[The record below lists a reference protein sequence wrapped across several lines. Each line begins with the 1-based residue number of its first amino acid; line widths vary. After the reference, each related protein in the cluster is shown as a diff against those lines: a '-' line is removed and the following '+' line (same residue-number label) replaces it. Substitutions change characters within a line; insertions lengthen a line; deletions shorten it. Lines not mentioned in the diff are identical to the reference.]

1 MKQLILLTFLLLG
14 SQLVTAQS
22 YPDDREKFVKALQA
36 ATNDYLNG
44 DQKDFLKKELAASLL
59 EGTTFP
65 NEYFKQM
72 VATCNLMESK
82 RLKPYPEIY
91 NYVFSVY
98 SFVKNKQPASSFTA
112 WHGSVDK
119 LLDAR
124 NIKKFEDFIELS
136 AGFFSE
142 NRIAESSNFKW
153 YFYGAYVFE
162 VAGDKPTI
170 RLTDGRLVCGVPNRD
185 ANDKK
190 DARFI
195 DSLVVYNTSGVY
207 DPILKKWE
215 GQGGKIDWKKVG
227 LDPATTYAMIGK
239 YDASMK
245 SSDISAD
252 SVMMTVP
259 YFNKPVKGQL
269 VDRAL
274 KIIREQDAIYP
285 QFQSYERRLSI
296 KNIRPEMDY
305 EGGFLMQGSSF
316 IGIGSPKE
324 PARLI
329 VKRNAK
335 PFIISESQ
343 RFTIAPKKINAQIAS
358 VMLFIGEKDTIFHPG
373 LDFVYQEE
381 KDLFEFTRGK
391 AGVAQSP
398 FSNTYHMVDMYIPKI
413 VWERK
418 SSDLSFTFD
427 PMTGREQLMARLE
440 SKNFYD
446 GRLYDRLQGMEQI
459 HPLVAISKYCYKYD
473 EYVVDEGKIATAMGK
488 TIEQARPMILDLAG
502 YGFLSYDS
510 ESRIVRVNQKLDNF
524 IQARNGKKDFDNL
537 QFIADLRPKTLEGYS
552 AEQIAESDYLKQISA
567 NYEKMN
573 RERLGIKEFGRL
585 SLSTLEIKLDAVDQ
599 VRISDPQAA
608 FVLPDNA
615 KITIKKNRDF
625 EFSGW
630 ASVGKLETHTLS
642 ANYTYESNKINL
654 LSTDR
659 SLFRVKPLTEA
670 DGNKS
675 IAMTSA
681 IIGITGEIQ
690 IDAPNNRSGN
700 DPKIHNYPILKSVK
714 PTKVYYN
721 SQEIY
726 RGAYDSTKFYFT
738 CDPFE
743 LDSLDNFKERTFK
756 LKGALTSA
764 GIFPV
769 FRDTLRVM
777 PDYSFGFSTKAP
789 AGGYDFYGTKAKY
802 DNKIVLSNN
811 GLQGAGK
818 IDFVQSTSIS
828 KAFTF
833 LPDST
838 VGFAEFSNK
847 PIEVGVQFPDV
858 NSPDAYITYVP
869 KKSLLKVASTPKN
882 DLVFFNGQSKLRG
895 TAIIQPNGMT
905 GFGIMGLEKANLG
918 SDKFR
923 FKRWDIDADT
933 AIFNLKNTFQEADE
947 DPLAFKTDNV
957 TAHVSFKE
965 RKGEFKS
972 NDGES
977 TITFPV
983 NQYVCKMDFFT
994 WLMDQDAVELESRK
1008 REDIAINT
1016 DLDLVGPNFFSIHP
1030 KQDSL
1035 QFKAPK
1041 AAFSMKEK
1049 TITCTKTEFID
1060 VADARIY
1067 PDSMKVIIRKKAKMD
1082 PLLNSRIVANYVTKF
1097 HTFVN
1102 ANTEITARRAF
1113 SSVGDYPYYDAD
1125 STKTLLKMDQIG
1137 VDSSYQTFAKGN
1149 VSNEANFKLSKQFDY
1164 YGKLAIRSSNPL
1176 IYFEGATRIN
1186 HNCDK
1191 FSRSWMSFSAQIDPK
1206 NIQIP
1211 VSESMKSLD
1220 GQQLSAGIVWRDS
1233 RNTDSIR
1240 LYPTFLSALEVPN
1253 DPIVM
1258 TASGLL
1264 QYDFN
1269 AKEFQIA
1276 TKEKLVNRGAAG
1288 NFLALHTESCSMN
1301 GDGRIN
1307 LGMDYGDITVDAV
1320 GTVNYDQ
1327 SSGQT
1332 TMNTTLRF
1340 NLPLDKGAFEGA
1352 AERIAKVEGTKPLDF
1367 NSTTL
1372 EQALLEWSDRKT
1384 ADKIKEEFTLSED
1397 KKIKKVPDALEKSI
1411 VITGVRLSS
1420 YALPGSQDRG
1430 LITNV
1435 DGAAIVNFYGKP
1447 VMRQINYKAF
1457 FQQIYS
1463 QTGDRFT
1470 MLMQVPGAADY
1481 VFHFE
1486 MQKRDGKMSIVS
1498 NDTDLTSSIGAIKE
1512 DKRKTKNFLYEV
1524 STNQVFLSKLLGL
1537 YEH

>member
-1 MKQLILLTFLLLG
+1 MKQLIVLGMMLLLG
-14 SQLVTAQS
+14 VTAIGQS
-22 YPDDREKFVKALQA
+22 YPEDREKFVKALQA
-36 ATNDYLNG
+36 ATNDYISG
-44 DQKDFLKKELAASLL
+44 DQKDFIKKELAASLL
-59 EGTTFP
+59 EGSSFSDS
-65 NEYFKQM
+65 YFKQM

-82 RLKPYPEIY
+82 RMKPYPEIY

-98 SFVKNKQPASSFTA
+98 SFVKNKQPASSYSA
-112 WHGSVDK
+112 WHSSVDK
-119 LLDAR
+119 LLDAK

-142 NRIAESSNFKW
+142 GRIAESSNFKW
-153 YFYGAYVFE
+153 YFYGSYVFE
-162 VAGDKPTI
+162 FTDKPLI
-170 RLTDGRLVCGVPNRD
+170 RFTDGTLLCGVPNRD
-185 ANDKK
+185 KNDKK

-195 DSLVVYNTSGVY
+195 DSLLIYNTSGVY
-207 DPILKKWE
+207 DPILKKWD
-215 GQGGKIDWKKVG
+215 GNGGKIDWKKVG
-227 LDPATTYAMIGK
+227 LDPATTFAMIGK

-245 SSDISAD
+245 SSDVSVD
-252 SVMMTVP
+252 SVKLTTP
-259 YFNKPVKGQL
+259 YFSKPIAGSMN
-269 VDRAL
+269 DRAF
-274 KIIREQDAIYP
+274 KIVREIDAVYP
-285 QFQSYERRLSI
+285 QFTSYEKRLNI
-296 KNIRPEMDY
+296 KNIRPDMDY
-305 EGGFLMQGSSF
+305 DGGFSLQGASF
-316 IGIGSPKE
+316 VGVGTPKD
-324 PARLI
+324 PARLT
-329 VKRNAK
+329 VKRAGK
-335 PFIISESQ
+335 VFLKSESQ
-343 RFTIAPKKINAQIAS
+343 RFTVAPKKINAQIAS
-358 VMLFIGEKDTIFHPG
+358 VLMYVGEKDSIFHPG
-373 LDFVYQEE
+373 LDFVYNEE
-381 KDLFEFTRGK
+381 KDMFELTRGK
-391 AGVAQSP
+391 TGVAQAP
-398 FSNTYHMVDMYIPKI
+398 FSDSYHMVDMYVPKI
-413 VWERK
+413 TWERK
-418 SSDLSFTFD
+418 SSDLSLTFE
-427 PMTGREQLMARLE
+427 PYTSQEQLIARFE
-440 SKNFYD
+440 SKNYYD
-446 GRLYDRLQGMEQI
+446 GRLYDRLQGMEQV

-473 EYVVDEGKIATAMGK
+473 EYVVDEGKIASAMGK
-488 TIEQARPMILDLAG
+488 TVEQAKSIILDLAG

-510 ESRIVRVNQKLDNF
+510 ESKQVRVNPKLDNF
-524 IQARNGKKDFDNL
+524 IQSRAGKKDFDNL
-537 QFIADLRPKTLEGYS
+537 IFISDLRPKTLEGYTPEQMKES
-552 AEQIAESDYLKQISA
+552 AYLREMDSIYKKQSIDRRA
-567 NYEKMN
+567 V
-573 RERLGIKEFGRL
+573 KEFGIF
-585 SLSTLEIKLDAVDQ
+585 SLSTMEIKLVAVDQ
-599 VRISDPQAA
+599 VRISDAQAA

-615 KITIKKNRDF
+615 NIVLKKNRDF

-642 ANYTYESNKINL
+642 ANYNYEANKINL
-654 LSTDR
+654 LKTDR
-659 SLFRVKPLTEA
+659 SLFRVKPLSEA

-675 IAMTSA
+675 IAMTSS

-690 IDAPNNRSGN
+690 VDAPNNRSGN
-700 DPKIHNYPILKSVK
+700 DPKITNFPKLKSVK
-714 PTKVYYN
+714 PTKVFYN
-721 SQEIY
+721 SKEIY
-726 RGAYDSTKFYFT
+726 RGAYDSTKFFFT
-738 CDPFE
+738 CEPFE
-743 LDSLDNFKERTFK
+743 MDSLDNLKERTLK
-756 LKGALTSA
+756 LKGELTSA

-769 FRDTLRVM
+769 FKDTLRIM

-789 AGGYDFYGTKAKY
+789 AAGHDFYGTKAKY
-802 DNKIVLSNN
+802 QNKIVLSNN

-858 NSPDAYITYVP
+858 ASPDAYITYVP
-869 KKSLLKVASTPKN
+869 KRSILKVASTPKN
-882 DLVFFNGQSKLRG
+882 DLIFFGGQSKLRG
-895 TAIIQPNGMT
+895 TAIVEPSGMT
-905 GFGIMGLEKANLG
+905 GFGIMNLEKANLG
-918 SDKFR
+918 SDKFK

-933 AIFNLKNTFQEADE
+933 AIFNLKNTFAEADE

-957 TAHVSFKE
+957 TAHVSFKT

-1041 AAFSMKEK
+1041 AAFSLKEK

-1113 SSVGDYPYYDAD
+1113 TSVGDYPYFDAD
-1125 STKTLLKMDQIG
+1125 STKTLLHVDQIG
-1137 VDSSYQTFAKGN
+1137 VDSSYQTFAKGVVKN
-1149 VSNEANFKLSKQFDY
+1149 DANFKLSKQFDY
-1164 YGKLAIRSSNPL
+1164 YGKLAIKSANPL

-1186 HNCDK
+1186 HECEK
-1191 FSRSWMSFSAQIDPK
+1191 FPKNWMSFTAQIDPK

-1211 VSESMKSLD
+1211 VSQNMKTLD
-1220 GQQLSAGIVWRDS
+1220 GQAISAGIVWRDS

-1240 LYPTFLSALEVPN
+1240 LYPTFLSALEVAN

-1264 QYDFN
+1264 QYDFD
-1269 AKEFQIA
+1269 AKEFQIGS
-1276 TKEKLVNRGAAG
+1276 KEKLVNRGEAG
-1288 NFLALHTESCSMN
+1288 NFIALHTESCSMN
-1301 GDGRIN
+1301 GDGNIN
-1307 LGMDYGDITVDAV
+1307 LGMDFGDVTVDAV

-1327 SSGQT
+1327 TSGKT
-1332 TMNTTLRF
+1332 TMNTTMRF
-1340 NLPLDKGAFEGA
+1340 NLPMDKNAFEGA
-1352 AERIAKVEGTKPLDF
+1352 AERIVAVEGAKPLEF

-1372 EQALLEWSDRKT
+1372 EQALLQWSDRKT
-1384 ADKIKEEFTLSED
+1384 ADKVKEEFTLSSD

-1411 VITGVRLSS
+1411 VITGIRLSS
-1420 YALPGSQDRG
+1420 FAEPGNQERG
-1430 LITNV
+1430 LLTNV

-1447 VMRQINYKAF
+1447 VMRQVVFKAF

-1463 QTGDRFT
+1463 QNADRFV

-1481 VFHFE
+1481 VLNYD

-1498 NDTDLTSSIGAIKE
+1498 NDTELTTAIGAIKE
-1512 DKRKTKNFLYEV
+1512 DKRKTKNFMYEV
-1524 STNQVFLSKLLGL
+1524 SSNQVFLAKLLGL
-1537 YEH
+1537 FE